1 MGPRLVLRGSDPV
14 SATATGT
21 FDPMS
26 LTRIASVAA
35 LAGALSLAAAGC
47 GGRQGGPDQGAA
59 GSTVDPTPTS
69 TAPAPTQAPTSAV
82 TSATPTPTPRPTR
95 SPKATATATGGDG
108 DSQDQKAPSTAGGG
122 VCGHLGAGQIGSVL
136 GVTVTG
142 AAVPGQ
148 TGCKFDQG
156 GTGGMSVTVLDKS
169 TSEAGGMAGAKDEAN
184 SAVEGD
190 PQDVPGIGSAAFV
203 ITGSMFGGPD
213 VNAAGAVQVGDRI
226 VSVYLVQRSGLAE
239 AKVRTLEVDLLKLVA
254 QARASQTK
262 S

>member
-1 MGPRLVLRGSDPV
+1 
-14 SATATGT
+14 
-21 FDPMS
+21 MS
-26 LTRIASVAA
+26 LTRVASVAA

-47 GGRQGGPDQGAA
+47 GGSQVDPDQGAL
-59 GSTVDPTPTS
+59 GSTVNPTPTS
-69 TAPAPTQAPTSAV
+69 TAPAPTPAPTAAV
-82 TSATPTPTPRPTR
+82 TSAMPKPTPTRT
-95 SPKATATATGGDG
+95 PKATASGGDG
-108 DSQDQKAPSTAGGG
+108 DAQDQKAPSTAGGG
-122 VCGHLGAGQIGSVL
+122 VCSHLGAGQVGAVL

-156 GTGGMSVTVLDKS
+156 GKTGMSVTVLDKS
-169 TSEAGGMAGAKDEAN
+169 TSEAGGMAGAKTEAN

-213 VNAAGAVQVGDRI
+213 VNAAGAVQVGTRI
-226 VSVYLVQRSGLAE
+226 VSVYLVQRSRLDE
-239 AKVRTLEVDLLKLVA
+239 AKVRTLEVNLLKLVA

>member
-14 SATATGT
+14 SATGGGT

-26 LTRIASVAA
+26 LTRVASVAA

-47 GGRQGGPDQGAA
+47 GGSQVDPGQGAL
-59 GSTVDPTPTS
+59 GSTVNPTPTS
-69 TAPAPTQAPTSAV
+69 TAPAPAPTQAV
-82 TSATPTPTPRPTR
+82 TSATPKPTPTR
-95 SPKATATATGGDG
+95 SAKPKATATGGDG

-122 VCGHLGAGQIGSVL
+122 VCGHLGAGQVGAVL

-156 GTGGMSVTVLDKS
+156 GKSGMSVTVLDKS
-169 TSEAGGMAGAKDEAN
+169 TSEAGGMAGAKTEAN

-190 PQDVPGIGSAAFV
+190 PQDVPGVGSAAFV
-203 ITGSMFGGPD
+203 VTGSMFGGPD
-213 VNAAGAVQVGDRI
+213 VNAAGAVQVGTRI

-239 AKVRTLEVDLLKLVA
+239 AKVRTLEVNLLKLVA